1 MDALSGL
8 LDGPRARD
16 AFLMRAVM
24 SPPWCIRVQDEA
36 PMSLV
41 AITSGSAWVALDDG
55 SEPTQ
60 LAAGDLA
67 VLRGPDHYTMAD
79 DLATPVQVV
88 VHPGQRCTTPEGVST
103 TESMTLGVR
112 TWGNDPDGPVTM
124 LVGTYQV
131 SGAVSRRLVDALPP
145 LAVVR
150 DDECSSPLPALLAE
164 EIVKDEPGQDLV
176 LDRMLDL
183 MLVAVLR
190 IWFSRPEAEAPAW
203 YRAHGDPVVGPA
215 LRHLHNDPARPWT
228 VASLAA
234 ASGVSRAAL
243 ARRFSELVGEPP
255 MTFLTGW
262 RLALAADLLREPGAT
277 VGEVAHQVGYAT
289 PFALSTAFK
298 RVNGVSP
305 RDYRERAGTR

>member
-36 PMSLV
+36 PLSLV
-41 AITSGSAWVALDDG
+41 AITSGPAWVVLDDG
-55 SEPTQ
+55 SEPT
-60 LAAGDLA
+60 LLDTGDLA

-88 VHPGQRCTTPEGVST
+88 VHPGQHCATPEGVPT
-103 TESMTLGVR
+103 TEAMTLGVR

-150 DDECSSPLPALLAE
+150 GEDCSSPLPALLAD

-190 IWFSRPEAEAPAW
+190 LWFSRPEAGAPAW

-215 LRHLHNDPARPWT
+215 LSLLHNDPARAWT
-228 VASLAA
+228 VASLATA
-234 ASGVSRAAL
+234 TGVSRAAL
-243 ARRFSELVGEPP
+243 ARRFTELVGEPP

-277 VGEVAHQVGYAT
+277 VGGVARQVGYAT

>member
-36 PMSLV
+36 PLSLV
-41 AITSGSAWVALDDG
+41 AITSGCAWVALDDG
-55 SEPTQ
+55 SEPTL
-60 LAAGDLA
+60 LATGDLA

-150 DDECSSPLPALLAE
+150 DDECTSPLPALLAE

-203 YRAHGDPVVGPA
+203 YRAHGDPIVGPA

-234 ASGVSRAAL
+234 ATGVSRAAL

>member
-36 PMSLV
+36 PLSLV
-41 AITSGSAWVALDDG
+41 AVTGGSAWVALDDG
-55 SEPTQ
+55 SEPTL
-60 LAAGDLA
+60 LATGDLA

-79 DLATPVQVV
+79 DLSTPVQVV

-103 TESMTLGVR
+103 TEAMTLGVR
-112 TWGNDPDGPVTM
+112 TWGNDPDGRVTM

-150 DDECSSPLPALLAE
+150 DEECSSPLPDLLAE

-190 IWFSRPEAEAPAW
+190 LWFSRPEATAPAW

-215 LRHLHNDPARPWT
+215 LRHLHNDPSRAWT

-234 ASGVSRAAL
+234 ATGVSRAAL
-243 ARRFSELVGEPP
+243 ARRFTELVGEPP

-277 VGEVAHQVGYAT
+277 VGGAAQQVGYAT

>member
-24 SPPWCIRVQDEA
+24 SPPWCVRVQDEA
-36 PMSLV
+36 PLSLV
-41 AITSGSAWVALDDG
+41 AITSGSAWIVLDDG
-55 SEPTQ
+55 SEPILLDT
-60 LAAGDLA
+60 GDLA

-79 DLATPVQVV
+79 HLATPVQVV

-103 TESMTLGVR
+103 TEAMTLGVR
-112 TWGNDPDGPVTM
+112 TWGNDPDGPFTM

-150 DDECSSPLPALLAE
+150 GADCSSPLPALLAD

-190 IWFSRPEAEAPAW
+190 LWFSRPEAGAPAW

-215 LRHLHNDPARPWT
+215 LRLLHNDPAQAWT

-234 ASGVSRAAL
+234 ATGMSRAAL
-243 ARRFSELVGEPP
+243 ARRFTELVGEPP

-277 VGEVAHQVGYAT
+277 VGGVAQQVGYAT

-305 RDYRERAGTR
+305 RDYRERARTR